1 MFLFHNSMQYQYFF
15 MLFYGNI
22 CSCSVYTRFYA
33 LKVDNPNGQYKSF
46 TLIVTGFSNSF
57 FHCFR

>member
-1 MFLFHNSMQYQYFF
+1 MQYQYFF
-15 MLFYGNI
+15 MFFYGNI